1 MGKTSSSA
9 KRKYNNSAYRRYEF
23 SVGLD
28 KKLNYC
34 LEEFKE
40 NGGNVSELIKT
51 RLAEHFRVDPD
62 EDFFPFKYDK
72 DGVLIKIE
80 LKNSKNSE

>member
-1 MGKTSSSA
+1 
-9 KRKYNNSAYRRYEF
+9 
-23 SVGLD
+23 LD
-28 KKLNYC
+28 KRLNYC
-34 LEEFKE
+34 LEDFKE

-51 RLAEHFRVDPD
+51 TLAAYFGVDPD

-72 DGVLIKIE
+72 DGVLIKSE